1 MNPTMSFDGGSIKLR
16 PLTLKG
22 EASTADG
29 VTISKTNGGTVTYRD
44 KVAYKPEMKN
54 ATVSFNLNN
63 ASDVKVVVTDL
74 AGNAVYTN
82 NVANAA
88 AGKYEFAINTN
99 EMAAGVYTV
108 NFTANN
114 TVVTKKLVIK

>member
-1 MNPTMSFDGGSIKLR
+1 MVFKLN
-16 PLTLKG
+16 
-22 EASTADG
+22 
-29 VTISKTNGGTVTYRD
+29 VYQ
-44 KVAYKPEMKN
+44 KPATDN

-63 ASDVKVVVTDL
+63 TSDVKVVVSDL

-88 AGKYEFAINTN
+88 AGKYEFAINTT

>member
-1 MNPTMSFDGGSIKLR
+1 
-16 PLTLKG
+16 
-22 EASTADG
+22 
-29 VTISKTNGGTVTYRD
+29 
-44 KVAYKPEMKN
+44 
-54 ATVSFNLNN
+54 
-63 ASDVKVVVTDL
+63 L

-88 AGKYEFAINTN
+88 AGKYEFAINTTG
-99 EMAAGVYTV
+99 MAAGVYTV